1 MLQRPP
7 REGDVQ
13 MSMTPTLPER
23 CGHVAP
29 MALERLDGG
38 YVARCLRC
46 GTVGPVRD
54 TFTQARRALL
64 AQGQRNRRQAQGST

>member
-1 MLQRPP
+1 
-7 REGDVQ
+7 
-13 MSMTPTLPER
+13 MSMTPTLPGR

-29 MALERLDGG
+29 MALERLEGG

-54 TFTQARRALL
+54 TSTKARRALL
-64 AQGQRNRRQAQGST
+64 EQGRRHRRKASGSM

>member
-1 MLQRPP
+1 
-7 REGDVQ
+7 
-13 MSMTPTLPER
+13 MSMRPTLPGR

-29 MALERLDGG
+29 MTLERLGSG

-46 GTVGPVRD
+46 GTVGPVQD
-54 TFTQARRALL
+54 TLTEARRALL